1 MALSN
6 VPPVM
11 KAKVAA
17 LLLAYVMPTSGVLK
31 RFAATRDD
39 LSVTQLKATG
49 VAAVA
54 PVLAKD
60 VASSLG
66 VNWNSGE
73 LTLNASLAVRF
84 PGRCRLDLSSPD
96 STRTISVAV
105 SSGKKRFEG
114 GELQALGVALE
125 QACAL
130 LALKSS
136 EDGATRE
143 AVLKH
148 LGGLKVETRSI
159 SLARLDGAVSSAS
172 VSYVIGNKAE
182 GAPQLWVS
190 KERFLPVRL
199 RFDDNGTSWDVRFSD
214 YTSQA
219 TGEVWPRVLEISKG
233 AEPQLRVMVLS
244 ADNKAD
250 LSQVKF

>member
-6 VPPVM
+6 VPPLM
-11 KAKVAA
+11 KAQLAA
-17 LLLAYVMPTSGVLK
+17 LVLAYVMPTSGVLK

-73 LTLNASLAVRF
+73 LTLNASLMVRF
-84 PGRCRLDLSSPD
+84 PGRCRIDLSSPE

-114 GELQALGVALE
+114 GELAALGVALE

-148 LGGLKVETRSI
+148 LASMKVETKNV
-159 SLARLDGAVSSAS
+159 SLARLDGAVTSTS
-172 VSYVIGNKAE
+172 VSYLIGARDD

-190 KERFLPVRL
+190 KERFLPTRL
-199 RFDDNGTSWDVRFSD
+199 RFNDGGTMWDVRFSD

-219 TGEVWPRVLEISKG
+219 TGETWPRVLEISKG
-233 AEPQLRVMVLS
+233 AEPQLRVMVLA
-244 ADNKAD
+244 ADPKAD

>member
-6 VPPVM
+6 VPPFM

-17 LLLAYVMPTSGVLK
+17 LLLAYVMPTGGVLK
-31 RFAATRDD
+31 RFAASRDD
-39 LSVTQLKATG
+39 LNVTQLKASG
-49 VAAVA
+49 VAAVS

-73 LTLNASLAVRF
+73 LTLNAVLSVRF
-84 PGRCRLDLSSPD
+84 PGRCRIDLSSPD
-96 STRTISVAV
+96 STKTISVAV
-105 SSGKKRFEG
+105 SAGKKHFEG
-114 GELQALGVALE
+114 AELAPLGVALE
-125 QACAL
+125 QACAI
-130 LALKSS
+130 LALKSG
-136 EDGATRE
+136 EDGSTRE
-143 AVLKH
+143 ALLKH
-148 LGGLKVETRSI
+148 LGSLKVETKYV
-159 SLARLDGAVSSAS
+159 SLARLDGAVSSTA
-172 VSYVIGNKAE
+172 VSYLIGNKTE
-182 GAPQLWVS
+182 GEPQLWVS
-190 KERFLPVRL
+190 KDRFLPTRL
-199 RFDDNGTSWDVRFSD
+199 RFNEGTTAWDVRFSD

-233 AEPQLRVMVLS
+233 NEPQLRVMVLS